1 MRIDK
6 ICKTCGFD
14 SNGVCGM
21 YTTCKEGEECDDWEA
36 SLEYYTEITKKAP
49 WYIKKPYDQC
59 KISYEKFLDLL
70 QQDEQGVGVEINI
83 YDAIEKVYELNSVEL
98 AGVLDVSMGVLG
110 YASTQIT
117 ISKRKR
123 PFSSR
128 LHIPESFFDKFLS
141 TQLDALKKCREE
153 FRDCYGDELIEKFK
167 QNGYAAMEA
176 KIEKQNAVDKIKNE
190 KYREENQNR
199 YQYKEKTKMYHDL
212 SDDYKSRDYVIA
224 ITLK

>member
-83 YDAIEKVYELNSVEL
+83 YDAIERNS
-98 AGVLDVSMGVLG
+98 
-110 YASTQIT
+110 
-117 ISKRKR
+117 
-123 PFSSR
+123 
-128 LHIPESFFDKFLS
+128 
-141 TQLDALKKCREE
+141 E
-153 FRDCYGDELIEKFK
+153 F
-167 QNGYAAMEA
+167 
-176 KIEKQNAVDKIKNE
+176 E
-190 KYREENQNR
+190 KY
-199 YQYKEKTKMYHDL
+199 KK
-212 SDDYKSRDYVIA
+212 KS
-224 ITLK
+224 

>member
-98 AGVLDVSMGVLG
+98 AGVLDSCCGRKEDGQNNRRPLPLRRIGACTIRAVIRA
-110 YASTQIT
+110 YRQKKRTASGNGC
-117 ISKRKR
+117 R
-123 PFSSR
+123 PCA
-128 LHIPESFFDKFLS
+128 I
-141 TQLDALKKCREE
+141 
-153 FRDCYGDELIEKFK
+153 
-167 QNGYAAMEA
+167 M
-176 KIEKQNAVDKIKNE
+176 
-190 KYREENQNR
+190 
-199 YQYKEKTKMYHDL
+199 DL
-212 SDDYKSRDYVIA
+212 
-224 ITLK
+224 

>member
-1 MRIDK
+1 MLMDWEVISVRIDK

-14 SNGVCGM
+14 SNGIVLWVLAYPNTPIDTSNTPASSTEFNS
-21 YTTCKEGEECDDWEA
+21 YT
-36 SLEYYTEITKKAP
+36 
-49 WYIKKPYDQC
+49 
-59 KISYEKFLDLL
+59 
-70 QQDEQGVGVEINI
+70 
-83 YDAIEKVYELNSVEL
+83 
-98 AGVLDVSMGVLG
+98 
-110 YASTQIT
+110 
-117 ISKRKR
+117 
-123 PFSSR
+123 FSSR
-128 LHIPESFFDKFLS
+128 LHIPESFFDEFLS

>member
-59 KISYEKFLDLL
+59 KISYEKFLALL

-83 YDAIEKVYELNSVEL
+83 YDAIEKGYYAEEGIKVNVQFPSNTNDAMSLTA
-98 AGVLDVSMGVLG
+98 AGKAEVGIYYL
-110 YASTQIT
+110 
-117 ISKRKR
+117 
-123 PFSSR
+123 
-128 LHIPESFFDKFLS
+128 PESFFDEFLS

>member
-1 MRIDK
+1 MDLAP
-6 ICKTCGFD
+6 D
-14 SNGVCGM
+14 NGM

-110 YASTQIT
+110 YASTQRT
-117 ISKRKR
+117 IPKRKR
-123 PFSSR
+123 QFSSR
-128 LHIPESFFDKFLS
+128 LHIPESFFDEFLS

-167 QNGYAAMEA
+167 QNGYAAMRQIDLDLPGYHQYWNYAEKKGYSGTAIFA
-176 KIEKQNAVDKIKNE
+176 KNKA
-190 KYREENQNR
+190 
-199 YQYKEKTKMYHDL
+199 L
-212 SDDYKSRDYVIA
+212 SVSYGIGIDEHIHKDG
-224 ITLK
+224 

>member
-98 AGVLDVSMGVLG
+98 AGVLDAVSYTHLRAHETDRSRGLG
-110 YASTQIT
+110 DVYKRQVYGSVGICQHSKNDTKEKKT
-117 ISKRKR
+117 I
-123 PFSSR
+123 
-128 LHIPESFFDKFLS
+128 
-141 TQLDALKKCREE
+141 
-153 FRDCYGDELIEKFK
+153 FK
-167 QNGYAAMEA
+167 QATYSG
-176 KIEKQNAVDKIKNE
+176 K
-190 KYREENQNR
+190 
-199 YQYKEKTKMYHDL
+199 L
-212 SDDYKSRDYVIA
+212 
-224 ITLK
+224 L

>member
-21 YTTCKEGEECDDWEA
+21 YTTCKEDEECDDWEA

-98 AGVLDVSMGVLG
+98 AGVLDVSM
-110 YASTQIT
+110 
-117 ISKRKR
+117 
-123 PFSSR
+123 P
-128 LHIPESFFDKFLS
+128 
-141 TQLDALKKCREE
+141 ALKE
-153 FRDCYGDELIEKFK
+153 
-167 QNGYAAMEA
+167 
-176 KIEKQNAVDKIKNE
+176 
-190 KYREENQNR
+190 R
-199 YQYKEKTKMYHDL
+199 YQREKDNFQAGYIFRKASLISFYLHNWMH
-212 SDDYKSRDYVIA
+212 
-224 ITLK
+224 